1 MKRALILLFAAGLVI
16 VLGYAISQPNRLFW
30 NNLEVTV
37 TAYNSTPGQTDGDPT
52 RAAWNNRLK
61 PGMKAVAVSRDL
73 IERGLNNRTE
83 VWIDGFDGPYIV
95 LDKMNQRFTQR
106 IDIYFG
112 TDVKAAREFGERTA
126 RIYWR

>member
-1 MKRALILLFAAGLVI
+1 MKRALILLSAGVLVI
-16 VLGYAISQPNRLFW
+16 ALGYGMSQPNRLFW
-30 NNLEVTV
+30 NSLEVSV
-37 TAYNSTPGQTDGDPT
+37 TAYNSTPAQTDGDPH

-61 PGMKAVAVSRDL
+61 PGMKAIAVSRDL
-73 IERGLNNRTE
+73 IELGLDNQTK

-112 TDVKAAREFGERTA
+112 MNVKAARRFGERTA